1 MNNKARSFVTIML
14 VIAITALLLR
24 IAVEQVIRVSSV
36 QNESNATSTL
46 KLVATALENYS
57 KDHGGNFPANVL
69 DLTKTN
75 PAYIDK
81 DYVTQSPVKGYIFSC
96 PRMDAS
102 GYSCYASPTHCGL
115 TGSKIYNVTTGG
127 LSVSEDCSVKKE

>member
-1 MNNKARSFVTIML
+1 MNNKARSFVIIML
-14 VIAITALLLR
+14 VIAIVALLLR
-24 IAVEQVIRVSSV
+24 VAIEQVIKGSSA

-46 KLVATALENYS
+46 KLVATALENYA
-57 KDHGGNFPANVL
+57 KDHAGNFPSSVSA
-69 DLTKTN
+69 LTQTS

-81 DYVTQSPVKGYIFSC
+81 DYVTQSPAKGYIFSC
-96 PRMDAS
+96 PRLDAS

-115 TGSKIYNVTTGG
+115 SGSKIYHVTTGG

>member
-14 VIAITALLLR
+14 VIAITTLLLR
-24 IAVEQVIRVSSV
+24 IAIEQVIRVSSA

-46 KLVATALENYS
+46 KLVSTALENYA
-57 KDHGGNFPANVL
+57 KDHAGSFPVSVSA
-69 DLTKTN
+69 LTQTS

-81 DYVTQSPVKGYIFSC
+81 DYVSQSPIKGYIFSC
-96 PRMDAS
+96 PRMDVS
-102 GYSCYASPTHCGL
+102 GYSCYASPTSCGL
-115 TGSKIYNVTTGG
+115 TGTKIFNVTTGG